1 MIKFLKPQWKTEKNK
16 DIFKSVGF
24 KIKREMN
31 TLRFITAGNV
41 DDGKSTLIG
50 RLLYDSDSI
59 HTDQLGVL
67 KQQTK
72 QEGVEVDLSL
82 ITDGLRA
89 EREQGITIDVA
100 YKYFSTQKRKFIIAD
115 APGHEQYTRNMIT
128 GASNSDLIIILV
140 DARKGITE
148 QTKRHASIGSLM
160 GIKKAILAINKID
173 LVDYSE
179 AIFTQIRNDFEQI
192 KSELNYDEIYYI
204 PVSALVGDNI
214 VTKSSATPWY
224 IGKALLETLET
235 IKVDSAIDLESRF
248 QVQWVIRPKDDE
260 NHDYRGFSGLVLSG
274 SYSIGD
280 KVKVLPAQLET
291 TIVKIE
297 KNLEIIDTAK
307 AGDNVVLHFE
317 HNIDISRG
325 DTVVLSNHLPRESN
339 QIDTWVSW
347 LDNAPLQLGK
357 TYLLQ
362 HRFKKVRVKVQSV
375 NQKWNINDWK
385 FVPSEEIKLNDIAQI
400 TVKVNQPLYFDA
412 FDKNSKSGNAILIDE
427 TSFNTVGAL
436 MFL

>member
-1 MIKFLKPQWKTEKNK
+1 
-16 DIFKSVGF
+16 
-24 KIKREMN
+24 MN

-67 KQQTK
+67 QKQTK
-72 QEGVEVDLSL
+72 QEGVDIDLSL

-100 YKYFSTQKRKFIIAD
+100 YKYFSTKKRKFIIAD

-160 GIKKAILAINKID
+160 GIKKAIIAINKID
-173 LVDYSE
+173 LLNYSE
-179 AIFTQIRNDFEQI
+179 TTFNQIKADFETI
-192 KSELNYDEIYYI
+192 KRELNYDAVTYI

-214 VTKSSATPWY
+214 VRKSENTPWY
-224 IGKALLETLET
+224 NGKALLETLESVELAT
-235 IKVDSAIDLESRF
+235 TEDLASRF
-248 QVQWVIRPKDDE
+248 QVQWVIRPKE
-260 NHDYRGFSGLVLSG
+260 EKYHDYRGYAGLVLSG
-274 SYSIGD
+274 TYKVGD
-280 KVKVLPAQLET
+280 VVTILPARIETKIVKV
-291 TIVKIE
+291 E
-297 KNLEIIDTAK
+297 KNGDQINQAL

-317 HNIDISRG
+317 KDVDISRG
-325 DTVVLSNHLPRESN
+325 DTVVLSNELPTESN
-339 QIDTWVSW
+339 EISSWISW
-347 LDNAPLQLGK
+347 LGTESFQLGK

-362 HRFKKVRVKVQSV
+362 HRFKSVRVKVQAV
-375 NQKWNINDWK
+375 NQKWNINDWEFTK
-385 FVPSEEIKLNDIAQI
+385 DTEIGLNDIAQI
-400 TVKVNQPLYFDA
+400 SLKTNQPLFYDA
-412 FDKNSKSGNAILIDE
+412 FDKNPKSGNAILIDE
-427 TSFNTVGAL
+427 TSYNTVGAL

>member
-1 MIKFLKPQWKTEKNK
+1 
-16 DIFKSVGF
+16 
-24 KIKREMN
+24 MN

-67 KQQTK
+67 QKQTK
-72 QEGVEVDLSL
+72 QEGVDIDLSL

-100 YKYFSTQKRKFIIAD
+100 YKYFSTSKRKFIIAD

-160 GIKKAILAINKID
+160 GIKKAIIAINKID
-173 LVDYSE
+173 LVSYSE
-179 AIFTQIRNDFEQI
+179 ETFNQIQKDFEKI
-192 KSELNYDEIYYI
+192 KNELNYNEIQYI
-204 PVSALVGDNI
+204 PVSALVGDN
-214 VTKSSATPWY
+214 VVNTSENTPWY
-224 IGKALLETLET
+224 KGKSILETLESVE
-235 IKVDSAIDLESRF
+235 IDSTDDLPARF
-248 QVQWVIRPKDDE
+248 QVQWVIRPKDEE
-260 NHDYRGFSGLVLSG
+260 NHDYRGYAGPVLSG
-274 SYSIGD
+274 TYKVGD
-280 KVKVLPAQLET
+280 KVKIFPANIET

-297 KNLEIIDTAK
+297 KNQKKMEQVT
-307 AGDNVVLHFE
+307 AGDNIVLHFSA
-317 HNIDISRG
+317 NIDISRG
-325 DTVVLSNHLPRESN
+325 DTIVLNNQLPKETN

-347 LDNAPLQLGK
+347 LDNTDLQVGK

-362 HRFKKVRVKVQSV
+362 HRFKTVRVKVQQV
-375 NQKWNINDWK
+375 NRKWNINEWQFTEGDT
-385 FVPSEEIKLNDIAQI
+385 VKLNDIAQI
-400 TVKVNQPLYFDA
+400 SLRTNQYLFIDS
-412 FDKNSKSGNAILIDE
+412 FTQNSKTGNAILIDE
-427 TSFNTVGAL
+427 TTYNTVGAL

>member
-1 MIKFLKPQWKTEKNK
+1 
-16 DIFKSVGF
+16 
-24 KIKREMN
+24 MN

-67 KQQTK
+67 QKQTK
-72 QEGVEVDLSL
+72 QEGVDIDLSL

-100 YKYFSTQKRKFIIAD
+100 YKYFSTKKRKFIIAD

-160 GIKKAILAINKID
+160 GLKKVIIAVNKID
-173 LVDYSE
+173 LLNYSE
-179 AIFTQIRNDFEQI
+179 AVFNQIKADFEVI
-192 KSELNYDEIYYI
+192 KSELNYNEISYI

-214 VTKSSATPWY
+214 VTKSENTSWY
-224 IGKALLETLET
+224 QGKALLETLEDIEVET
-235 IKVDSAIDLESRF
+235 TLNLESRF
-248 QVQWVIRPKDDE
+248 QVQWVIRPKDE
-260 NHDYRGFSGLVLSG
+260 VNHDYRGYAGLVLSG
-274 SYSIGD
+274 SYKVGD
-280 KVKVLPAQLET
+280 EITILPARIT
-291 TIVKIE
+291 TKIVKIE
-297 KNLEIIDTAK
+297 NNLETIDVAK

-317 HNIDISRG
+317 NNIDVSRG
-325 DTVVLSNHLPRESN
+325 DTIVLSNQLPTESN
-339 QIDTWVSW
+339 QINTWISW
-347 LDNAPLQLGK
+347 LDNAQLQLGK

-362 HRFKKVRVKVQSV
+362 HRFKNVRVKIQSI
-375 NQKWNINDWK
+375 NQKWNINQWQ
-385 FVPSEEIKLNDIAQI
+385 FTPAEEIKLNDIAQI
-400 TVKVNQPLYFDA
+400 TLKTNQPLFFDA
-412 FDKNSKSGNAILIDE
+412 FDKNAKSGSAILIDE
-427 TSFNTVGAL
+427 TTFNTVGAL
-436 MFL
+436 MFLEN